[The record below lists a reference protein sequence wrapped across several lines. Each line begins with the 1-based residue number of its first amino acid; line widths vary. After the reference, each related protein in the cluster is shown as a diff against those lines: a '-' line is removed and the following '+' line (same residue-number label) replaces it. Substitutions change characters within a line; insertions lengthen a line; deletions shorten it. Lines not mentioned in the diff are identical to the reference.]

1 MSTWGL
7 PTGGEGTFAGGPGG
21 SSGGTPP
28 PVITSYGGSVNTS
41 TPGASVTL
49 SWSVTGSVSQSIDQG
64 IGSVSASASVAVTPL
79 TTTIYTLTATNAGGL
94 VTQTFT
100 IVIFGASAENV
111 RWHQFRSGDR
121 QGAGKQIQMF
131 GGGNVAPGYIGL
143 YDSFGNIIGAQP
155 RGNTTAVQLAS
166 SPAGYTPGNLFMA
179 DDSGNT
185 IDSGVAATGVLSIGN
200 LFGAW
205 YGQVPRGLIDGS
217 NRIFGLDYQLA
228 NPYSELMINGSLQ
241 TPGIQGDPAGLNAT
255 QDVIGADYTVSPGG
269 TLTVGTPPEGSDV
282 VYIWYYRGNS
292 STGIAYP
299 AATKATITV
308 WTAFRSADGVP
319 HGLAQSHWFASGL
332 LAANGL
338 TNTTT
343 QITSNGVLYT
353 LTQTTTTVYDTGTL
367 GFLYG
372 TVSPPPIASSF
383 AGSTVVFQLNGTLLA
398 TDPNYLDIYDVYL
411 TLTLSD
417 SSVVTIRPITWAF
430 TSGSG
435 GGGGFTSWLPFTNY
449 AFGDIVVDTNGN
461 LQTCS
466 TPGQSGS
473 FMPLWATA
481 GITSDGTAAWTETG
495 AQTSTTGQ
503 IVNPQYAYDFENTI
517 PPISF
522 ATFTRSAF
530 SGGGAGGTFTVI
542 F

>member
-21 SSGGTPP
+21 SSGSTPP
-28 PVITSYGGSVNTS
+28 PVIASYGGSVNTS
-41 TPGASVTL
+41 TPGSPVTL
-49 SWSVTGSVSQSIDQG
+49 SWTVTGSTTVTIDQG

-79 TTTIYTLTATNAGGL
+79 TTTTYTLTATNAGGL

-131 GGGNVAPGYIGL
+131 GGGTVAPGYIGL

-179 DDSGNT
+179 DASGNT

-255 QDVIGADYTVSPGG
+255 QGVIGADYTVSPGG
-269 TLTVGTPPEGSDV
+269 TLTVGIPPEGSDDI
-282 VYIWYYRGNS
+282 YIWYYRGNS
-292 STGIAYP
+292 ATGITYP
-299 AATKATITV
+299 TVTKATVTV
-308 WTAFRSADGVP
+308 WTAFRSADGVS
-319 HGLAQSHWFASGL
+319 HAGAQANWFAPVL
-332 LAANGL
+332 LITDGL
-338 TNTTT
+338 TSSNT
-343 QITSNGVLYT
+343 QITSNSALYS
-353 LTQTTTTVYDTGTL
+353 LTQTTATIYDTGTF

-372 TVSPPPIASSF
+372 TVSPPPIVNSF
-383 AGSTVVFQLNGTLLA
+383 AGSSVMFQLNGTLLA
-398 TDPNYLDIYDVYL
+398 TDPNYIDVYDVYM
-411 TLTLSD
+411 TLNLSD
-417 SSVVTIRPITWAF
+417 STVVTIRPITWAF

-435 GGGGFTSWLPFTNY
+435 GSFTSWVPFTNY
-449 AFGDIVVDTNGN
+449 AFGAVVVDTNGN

-466 TPGQSGS
+466 TAGQSGS
-473 FMPLWATA
+473 FQPLWAA
-481 GITSDGTAAWTETG
+481 SGITIDGTAAWTETG

-503 IVNPQYAYDFENTI
+503 IVNPQYAYDFETTI
-517 PPISF
+517 PPLSRAI
-522 ATFTRSAF
+522 FTRSAF
-530 SGGGAGGTFTVI
+530 SGGGTGGTFTVI